1 MLATVFSPSAKR
13 LAVVLLILSTVLFGG
28 FWASRVRA
36 DQPHMEAALDH
47 LLAAK
52 QELEVATADKGGHR
66 AEAILLVN
74 EAIDQVERG
83 IEYARHVNIP
93 LPPPI
98 AFGAPPAVIVLPD
111 TDDVY
116 AVPDR
121 EDMFFWDGWW
131 WRHWEGG
138 WYRSQ
143 YYDRGWGYYDRVPS
157 FYFDVDPGWR
167 RYYRDHDWHG
177 HRWDYDRIPYDRLQ
191 QNWHSWHNDRHWE
204 RQGTWG
210 VHDYRPR
217 PLPQREELRQQREQ
231 EYHQRPEVQR
241 HERQYQQRPEVQQ
254 QQRQREQRPE
264 VQQQQ
269 RQREQRPEVQQQQR
283 QREQRPEV
291 QQQQRQRERPQ
302 GSQSE
307 EKPEGG
313 QEEYRR

>member
-47 LLAAK
+47 LRAAR
-52 QELEVATADKGGHR
+52 QELEVAAADKGGHR
-66 AEAILLVN
+66 ANAILLVN
-74 EAIDQVERG
+74 DAIDQVERG

-143 YYDRGWGYYDRVPS
+143 YYDRGWGYYDRVPT
-157 FYFDVDPGWR
+157 FYFDVDPYWR

-204 RQGTWG
+204 REGTWG

-231 EYHQRPEVQR
+231 EYHQRPEVQQ
-241 HERQYQQRPEVQQ
+241 HQQQRQPQVEKQQ
-254 QQRQREQRPE
+254 QQRQPQVEK
-264 VQQQQ
+264 QQQQ
-269 RQREQRPEVQQQQR
+269 RQPQVEKQQKQR
-283 QREQRPEV
+283 QQ
-291 QQQQRQRERPQ
+291 PQ
-302 GSQSE
+302 DSQSQGQ
-307 EKPEGG
+307 PEGR
-313 QEEYRR
+313 EEDHRR